1 MYYSMYMKVLTKIEE
16 EKCAC
21 VYSWRFLPQYVNLF
35 TRKKAEHKMEL
46 KRAGAKT
53 DYLGGLAEL
62 LTILLLHLHQ
72 PGVALQQEGRGGV

>member
-1 MYYSMYMKVLTKIEE
+1 MPVLGGFSSQSI
-16 EKCAC
+16 
-21 VYSWRFLPQYVNLF
+21 SLF

-46 KRAGAKT
+46 KKVGVRT

-62 LTILLLHLHQ
+62 LTVLLLHLHQ